1 MAKNNDEGK
10 AVYADK
16 NSCVKIGLHIGL
28 VFQDYNLFPHFSV
41 LQNITE
47 APIRVL
53 KQSKAEAEK
62 RARELLDKMGLSDKA
77 NAYPCQLSGGQQQ
90 RVSIARALAMNPE
103 ILFFDEPTS
112 ALDPELVGEVLDVIA
127 QLAETGMTMMIITH
141 EMTFAKEVSD
151 KIVFMADGNIVE
163 EGTPS
168 DIMTRPSH
176 PRTQAFLQRMLAHF
190 GEEIPERGGEC

>member
-1 MAKNNDEGK
+1 
-10 AVYADK
+10 
-16 NSCVKIGLHIGL
+16 
-28 VFQDYNLFPHFSV
+28 
-41 LQNITE
+41 
-47 APIRVL
+47 
-53 KQSKAEAEK
+53 
-62 RARELLDKMGLSDKA
+62 
-77 NAYPCQLSGGQQQ
+77 
-90 RVSIARALAMNPE
+90 
-103 ILFFDEPTS
+103 
-112 ALDPELVGEVLDVIA
+112 
-127 QLAETGMTMMIITH
+127 MMIITH